1 MVIVLIG
8 VIQEAVDEGWCSITA
23 IFLLFVAG
31 VFIVATLLHP
41 KVSTNGI
48 FSYLQNIKVT
58 RILYVYI
65 YS

>member
-1 MVIVLIG
+1 IQFAAILSSIYSLVMVIVLIG

-41 KVSTNGI
+41 K
-48 FSYLQNIKVT
+48 
-58 RILYVYI
+58 
-65 YS
+65 